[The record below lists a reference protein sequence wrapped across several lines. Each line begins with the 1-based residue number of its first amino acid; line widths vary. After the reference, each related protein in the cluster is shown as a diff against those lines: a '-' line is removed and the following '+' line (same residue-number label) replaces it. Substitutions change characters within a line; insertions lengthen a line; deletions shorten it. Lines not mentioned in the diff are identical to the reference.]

1 METAVKEKLRSTL
14 EKLKQQARADEDEQF
29 AKVLDKKLKEINSLS
44 TGSPVVSSGDIFPRD
59 PKFGP
64 LMDPHTEMAVTNDLF
79 FFKQMALDVIF
90 HPDLYDKI
98 LAGYWNLQRSS
109 HLTT

>member
-44 TGSPVVSSGDIFPRD
+44 TGSPVVSSSDIFPRD

-64 LMDPHTEMAVTNDLF
+64 LMDPHTEMAVTSDLF
-79 FFKQMALDVIF
+79 F
-90 HPDLYDKI
+90 
-98 LAGYWNLQRSS
+98 
-109 HLTT
+109 LTNDT